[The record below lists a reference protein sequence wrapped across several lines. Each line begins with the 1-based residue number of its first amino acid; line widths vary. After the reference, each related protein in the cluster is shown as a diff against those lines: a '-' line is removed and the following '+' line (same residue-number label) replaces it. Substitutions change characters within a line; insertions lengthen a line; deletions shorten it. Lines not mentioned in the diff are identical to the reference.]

1 MLFHPAA
8 RAGAARPALTQR
20 CVSLPAEMDD
30 DGGRRNAP
38 GALMEA
44 GRGAGPAGMAEPA
57 ALPRVRAARPGPQRF
72 LRRSVVESDQEEP
85 PGLEAAEAPG
95 AQPPQPLQ
103 RRVLLLCKT
112 RRLIAERARGRPAA
126 PAPAAPAAPPSN
138 LADPGLEPAGAQE
151 PGPDPAPAPVPAP
164 DGGPREETAATRK
177 EDTGAPEARPELG
190 RARREEPE
198 EEEDDEDDLKAVATS
213 LDGRFLKFDIE
224 LGRGSF
230 KTVYKGLDTETWVE
244 VAWCELQVRDALAA
258 GGWWVSAVPAWRH
271 AWLKPTLA
279 AAVCLSLSV
288 WVVGCAGGL
297 CGEGLGD
304 GGRTSQCA
312 VCDWHDVSP

>member
-1 MLFHPAA
+1 MKYH
-8 RAGAARPALTQR
+8 RQMR
-20 CVSLPAEMDD
+20 SMI
-30 DGGRRNAP
+30 
-38 GALMEA
+38 LM
-44 GRGAGPAGMAEPA
+44 
-57 ALPRVRAARPGPQRF
+57 
-72 LRRSVVESDQEEP
+72 
-85 PGLEAAEAPG
+85 
-95 AQPPQPLQ
+95 
-103 RRVLLLCKT
+103 
-112 RRLIAERARGRPAA
+112 
-126 PAPAAPAAPPSN
+126 
-138 LADPGLEPAGAQE
+138 EPAGAQE

-164 DGGPREETAATRK
+164 DGGPREEIAATRK
-177 EDTGAPEARPELG
+177 EDAGAPEARPELG

-279 AAVCLSLSV
+279 AAVCLPPSV
-288 WVVGCAGGL
+288 WVGGCAGGL
-297 CGEGLGD
+297 CGEDLGD
-304 GGRTSQCA
+304 GSRTSQCV
-312 VCDWHDVSP
+312 VCDCGTM